1 MSGPDLK
8 PVRRRRALATASG
21 AALLLAAGIAAAWL
35 GRGPLAE
42 AALERWL
49 AGQGVAADVTFER
62 VGLDG
67 AAGRVRLGAE
77 AAPDLTVARIEVDYG
92 LIAPWA
98 GGLSLR
104 PSRIVLTEPRLS
116 AAWRDGKLD
125 LGALDRLAQRL
136 AETPPDPDAPSPE
149 IEVRGGR
156 VVLTTPWGPVEAGI
170 DALLQDG
177 RLRRASLEATQVRLD
192 GPEGPAA
199 IDRLRLGAATVG
211 TRLAVRGRVEGLTG
225 AVAGL
230 AGEGATVA
238 FALDAPAAAEGLGPD
253 EGPAQLTL
261 SVAATR
267 LTLGGLGLDDSRGE
281 LTVEGRLEDPGGEA
295 PAFAGDVT
303 ARLTAAAGQ
312 AGETRLT
319 RPSASLSGAGRVAQG
334 TEGVAWRL
342 DGPVRLAAERARVP
356 GLTLEAPVISATRL
370 GLGGLG
376 TSLESTGPVSLAA
389 RRVQSGALQLSGV
402 TGRGRLDLRAGETLI
417 AGFEGGLGGR
427 AAWPLLGAPAAGD
440 TPEIAGMKRALADL
454 RVAAPDLRLSLA
466 DGAVRLDLGQTL
478 TATPAAG
485 GRLTAAA
492 LPGRP
497 LFASTDGG
505 GALALTS
512 AAGGPLPTLEATV
525 PRWRLQGEGVV
536 AEVRGRAAL
545 DFAPA
550 EDLTLTTAGTL
561 TTGPAGLTFRPAGC
575 VAVAAARLELGEND
589 AEAARGALC
598 PTPGPDVRPFLQISD
613 GGWTLTAGLQDGA
626 ARLSGFVAAVEAARG
641 PLTVRG
647 GRALSLSAPALSGR
661 LVDLA
666 EPRRFETLAAT
677 GAAALG
683 EQIWEGRFDLAPEA
697 AAVRAPG
704 PAATAMLRHDGR
716 SGVGAL
722 TLDTPAL
729 IFAPGGLQPADLTP
743 LGADFVKGVVEG
755 EARFAGRFDWTPAGA
770 TSGGVAEARGL
781 AFDSPLGR
789 VEGLNS
795 ALAFDSLAPLTTDPG
810 QRLTAEAVA
819 AFAPLNDLALIF
831 TLAEDRL
838 RIEGGRATAAGG
850 LIRVEPFDAPLSP
863 GAELSGA
870 LTFEGVELGEILRTL
885 GLGED
890 IRIDARVSG
899 RLPFTRLAD
908 GRLRISGGQLAAV
921 EPGRLSIPRSALSQV
936 TAGGGVPAEA
946 APGAPPNMVE
956 DLAYQAMENLAY
968 DSLTASID
976 SVGDGR
982 MRLRFNVDGRHDPP
996 QRQEIRLSWM
1006 DVIRRRFADRPLPL
1020 PSGTEIDL
1028 TLDIDFNADELFG
1041 DLIAL
1046 DQARRG
1052 AATP

>member
-1 MSGPDLK
+1 MTGPDLK

-21 AALLLAAGIAAAWL
+21 AALLLAAGLGAAWL

-49 AGQGVAADVTFER
+49 AGQGVAADVAFDR
-62 VGLDG
+62 VGVDG
-67 AAGRVRLGAE
+67 AAGRVRLGTE

-104 PSRIVLTEPRLS
+104 PSRIVLTEPLLR
-116 AAWRDGKLD
+116 ARWTDGKLD

-149 IEVRGGR
+149 IEVRDGT

-177 RLRRASLEATQVRLD
+177 RLRRASLEATQIRLD
-192 GPEGPAA
+192 GPDGPAA
-199 IDRLRLGAATVG
+199 IARVRLGAATVG
-211 TRLAVRGRVEGLTG
+211 SRLAVRGRVEGLTG
-225 AVAGL
+225 AAGGL
-230 AGEGATVA
+230 AGEAATLTL
-238 FALDAPAAAEGLGPD
+238 ALDAPAAAEGIGPG
-253 EGPAQLTL
+253 EGPAQLAL
-261 SVAATR
+261 SLAAAR
-267 LTLGGLGLDDSRGE
+267 LTLGGLSLDEGRAE
-281 LTVEGRLEDPGGEA
+281 ITAEGRLTGLAAEA
-295 PAFAGDVT
+295 PAFAGT
-303 ARLTAAAGQ
+303 AAATVTAAAGQ

-319 RPSASLSGAGRVAQG
+319 RPSATLSGAGRVAQG
-334 TEGVAWRL
+334 AEGLVWRL
-342 DGPVRLAAERARVP
+342 DGPVRLAADRASGP

-370 GLGGLG
+370 GVGGAG
-376 TSLESTGPVSLAA
+376 TAVESTGPVSLAA
-389 RRVQSGALQLSGV
+389 RRVESGALTLSDV
-402 TGRGRLDLRAGETLI
+402 SGRGRLDLRAGETLI
-417 AGFEGGLGGR
+417 VGFEGGLGGR

-440 TPEIAGMKRALADL
+440 APEIAGMKRALADL
-454 RVAAPDLRLSLA
+454 AVTAPDVRLSVA
-466 DGAVRLDLGQTL
+466 EGAVRLDLGQTV
-478 TATPAAG
+478 TAIPAAG
-485 GRLTAAA
+485 GRLTVAA

-497 LFASTDGG
+497 LFASTGGG

-512 AAGGPLPTLEATV
+512 AAGGPLPALEATV
-525 PRWRLQGEGVV
+525 SRWRLQGEGVV
-536 AEVRGRAAL
+536 AGLQGRAAL

-550 EDLTLTTAGTL
+550 EDLTLSAVGTL
-561 TTGPAGLTFRPAGC
+561 TTGAAGLTFRPEGC

-598 PTPGPDVRPFLQISD
+598 PVSGRGAGPFLQVSD
-613 GGWTLTAGLQDGA
+613 GGWRLQATVQDGA
-626 ARLSGFVAAVEAARG
+626 ARLPGFVAAVEAARG

-677 GAAALG
+677 GAAALTD
-683 EQIWEGRFDLAPEA
+683 EIWEGRFDLTPA
-697 AAVRAPG
+697 AAAARAPG
-704 PAATAMLRHDGR
+704 PVATALLRHDGR
-716 SGVGAL
+716 TGVGAL
-722 TLDTPAL
+722 MLDTPAL
-729 IFAPGGLQPADLTP
+729 TFAPRGLQPVDLTP
-743 LGADFVKGVVEG
+743 LGADFIKGEVEG

-770 TSGGVAEARGL
+770 TSRGVAEARGL

-819 AFAPLNDLALIF
+819 AFAPLNDLALTF
-831 TLAEDRL
+831 TLAEDRV

-850 LIRVEPFDAPLSP
+850 LIRVEPFDAPLTP

-936 TAGGGVPAEA
+936 AAGGGGE
-946 APGAPPNMVE
+946 GAPPNMVE

-968 DSLTASID
+968 ERLTASID

-1006 DVIRRRFADRPLPL
+1006 DLIRRRFADKPLPL

-1028 TLDIDFNADELFG
+1028 TLDVDFNADELFA

>member
-1 MSGPDLK
+1 LTDPDLK
-8 PVRRRRALATASG
+8 PVRRRRALATASA
-21 AALLLAAGIAAAWL
+21 AALLLAAGLGAAWL

-49 AGQGVAADVTFER
+49 AGQGVAADVAFDR
-62 VGLDG
+62 VGVDG
-67 AAGRVRLGAE
+67 AAGRVRLGTE
-77 AAPDLTVARIEVDYG
+77 AAPDLTVARIEVYYG

-104 PSRIVLTEPRLS
+104 PSRIVLTEPRLR

-136 AETPPDPDAPSPE
+136 AATPPDPDAPSPE
-149 IEVRGGR
+149 IEVRDGT
-156 VVLTTPWGPVEAGI
+156 VMLTTPWGPVEAGI

-177 RLRRASLEATQVRLD
+177 RLRRASLEARQLRLD

-199 IDRLRLGAATVG
+199 IDRVRLGAATVG
-211 TRLAVRGRVEGLTG
+211 TRLAVRGRVEGLSG
-225 AVAGL
+225 AAMGL
-230 AGEGATVA
+230 AGEAATVVL
-238 FALDAPAAAEGLGPD
+238 ALDAPAAAEGIGPG
-253 EGPAQLTL
+253 EGPAQLAL
-261 SVAATR
+261 SLAAAR
-267 LTLGGLGLDDSRGE
+267 LRLGGLSLDEGRAE
-281 LTVEGRLEDPGGEA
+281 ITAEGRLEQYRDPW
-295 PAFAGDVT
+295 PAFDGTLAAT
-303 ARLTAAAGQ
+303 LTAAAGR

-319 RPSASLSGAGRVAQG
+319 RPSAALSGAGRAAQG
-334 TEGVAWRL
+334 DEGLVWRL
-342 DGPVRLAAERARVP
+342 DGPARLAAERVVGP
-356 GLTLEAPVISATRL
+356 GLTLEAVALSSARL
-370 GLGGLG
+370 GLGRAG
-376 TSLESTGPVSLAA
+376 TAVESTGPVSLAA
-389 RRVQSGALQLSGV
+389 RRVESGALTLSDV
-402 TGRGRLDLRAGETLI
+402 SGRGRLDLRAGETLI

-440 TPEIAGMKRALADL
+440 APEIAGMKRALADMA
-454 RVAAPDLRLSLA
+454 VTAPDVRLSVA
-466 DGAVRLDLGQTL
+466 ERAVRLDLGQTV
-478 TATPAAG
+478 TAIPTAG
-485 GRLTAAA
+485 GRLTVAA

-497 LFASTDGG
+497 LFASTEGG

-512 AAGGPLPTLEATV
+512 APGGPLPALEATV
-525 PRWRLQGEGVV
+525 SRWRLQGEGVV
-536 AEVRGRAAL
+536 AGLQGRAAL

-550 EDLTLTTAGTL
+550 EDLTLTAAGTL
-561 TTGPAGLTFRPAGC
+561 TTGPAGLTFRPDGC

-598 PTPGPDVRPFLQISD
+598 PTAGRGAGPFLQVSD
-613 GGWTLTAGLQDGA
+613 GGWRLQATVQDGA
-626 ARLSGFVAAVEAARG
+626 ARLPGFVAAVEDARG

-666 EPRRFETLAAT
+666 GPRRFEALAAT
-677 GAAALG
+677 GAAALTD
-683 EQIWEGRFDLAPEA
+683 EIWEGRFDLVPA
-697 AAVRAPG
+697 AAAARAPG
-704 PAATAMLRHDGR
+704 PVATALLRHDGR

-729 IFAPGGLQPADLTP
+729 TFAPRGLQPVDLTP
-743 LGADFVKGVVEG
+743 LGADFIAGVVEG

-770 TSGGVAEARGL
+770 TSRGVAEARGL

-819 AFAPLNDLALIF
+819 AFAPLNDLALTF
-831 TLAEDRL
+831 TLAEDRVH
-838 RIEGGRATAAGG
+838 IEGGRATAAGG
-850 LIRVEPFDAPLSP
+850 LIRVEPFDAPLTP
-863 GAELSGA
+863 GAELTGA

-936 TAGGGVPAEA
+936 SAGGGVPAEA

-1006 DVIRRRFADRPLPL
+1006 DVIRRRFADKPLPL

-1028 TLDIDFNADELFG
+1028 TLDVDFNADELFA

>member
-1 MSGPDLK
+1 MTGPDLK

-21 AALLLAAGIAAAWL
+21 AALLLAAGLGAAWL

-42 AALERWL
+42 AALEAWL
-49 AGQGVAADVTFER
+49 ARQGVAADVAFDR

-104 PSRIVLTEPRLS
+104 PSRIVLTEPRLR
-116 AAWRDGKLD
+116 AAWRDGRLD
-125 LGALDRLAQRL
+125 LGALDGLAQRL
-136 AETPPDPDAPSPE
+136 ADTPPDPEAPSPE
-149 IEVRGGR
+149 IEVRDGR
-156 VVLTTPWGPVEAGI
+156 VVLTTPWGPVEAGV

-177 RLRRASLEATQVRLD
+177 RLRRASLEATQVRLG

-211 TRLAVRGRVEGLTG
+211 TRLAVRGRVEGLSG
-225 AVAGL
+225 AAMGL
-230 AGEGATVA
+230 AGEAATVVL
-238 FALDAPAAAEGLGPD
+238 ALDAPAAAEGIGPG
-253 EGPAQLTL
+253 EGPAQLAL
-261 SVAATR
+261 SLAAAR
-267 LTLGGLGLDDSRGE
+267 LTLGGLSLDEGRAE
-281 LTVEGRLEDPGGEA
+281 ITAEGRLERYRDPWPVFDGTLA
-295 PAFAGDVT
+295 AT
-303 ARLTAAAGQ
+303 LTAAVGQ

-319 RPSASLSGAGRVAQG
+319 RPSATIAGPAGLALERAG
-334 TEGVAWRL
+334 PAWRL
-342 DGPVRLAAERARVP
+342 DASGRVAAARISGPGFQVDDAVATTTELLVGGAGGVVE
-356 GLTLEAPVISATRL
+356 SA
-370 GLGGLG
+370 
-376 TSLESTGPVSLAA
+376 GPANLAA

-402 TGRGRLDLRAGETLI
+402 TGRGKLLLRAGETLI
-417 AGFEGGLGGR
+417 AGYEGGLGGR

-440 TPEIAGMKRALADL
+440 TPEIAGMKRALADMA
-454 RVAAPDLRLSLA
+454 VTAPDVRLSVA
-466 DGAVRLDLGQTL
+466 EGAVRLDLGQTV
-478 TATPAAG
+478 TAIPAAG
-485 GRLTAAA
+485 GRLTVAA

-497 LFASTDGG
+497 LFASTEGG

-512 AAGGPLPTLEATV
+512 APGGPLPALEATV
-525 PRWRLQGEGVV
+525 SRWRLQGEGVV
-536 AEVRGRAAL
+536 AGVQGRAAL

-550 EDLTLTTAGTL
+550 EDLTLTAAGTL
-561 TTGPAGLTFRPAGC
+561 TTGPAGLTFRPHGC

-598 PTPGPDVRPFLQISD
+598 PTAGPNARPFLEVSD

-626 ARLSGFVAAVEAARG
+626 ARLPGFVAAVEAARG

-647 GRALSLSAPALSGR
+647 DRALSLSAPALSGR
-661 LVDLA
+661 LFDLA

-683 EQIWEGRFDLAPEA
+683 DETWEGRFDLAPEA
-697 AAVRAPG
+697 AAARAPG
-704 PAATAMLRHDGR
+704 PVATALLRHDGR
-716 SGVGAL
+716 TGVGAL

-729 IFAPGGLQPADLTP
+729 TFAPRGLQPADLTP
-743 LGADFVKGVVEG
+743 LGADLITGVVEG

-819 AFAPLNDLALIF
+819 AFAPLNDLALTF
-831 TLAEDRL
+831 TLAEDRV

-850 LIRVEPFDAPLSP
+850 LIRVEPFDAPLIP

-908 GRLRISGGQLAAV
+908 GRLRISGGQLAAIA
-921 EPGRLSIPRSALSQV
+921 PGRLSIPRSALSQV
-936 TAGGGVPAEA
+936 AAGGGGE
-946 APGAPPNMVE
+946 GAPPNMVE

-1006 DVIRRRFADRPLPL
+1006 DLIRRRFTDRPLPL

-1028 TLDIDFNADELFG
+1028 TLDVDFNADELFA